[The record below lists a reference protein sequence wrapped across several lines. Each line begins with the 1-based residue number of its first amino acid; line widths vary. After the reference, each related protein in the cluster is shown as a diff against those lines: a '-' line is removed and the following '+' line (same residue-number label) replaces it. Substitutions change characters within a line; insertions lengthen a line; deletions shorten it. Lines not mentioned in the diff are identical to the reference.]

1 LTSEL
6 SHASIAGPH
15 GWNGFGKREQL
26 GVTRRC
32 GCEGHP
38 ERPLYVGVEFR
49 RIDVSPQF
57 IFTLKILD
65 GLTFPSLPANW
76 SAIPKFAREPGF
88 WVHVFLF
95 LTCEYAVSLFVNG
108 GKPWWLEKVL
118 VSLAWGAV
126 LACLPSAAALT
137 IRRIWATRLSI
148 YQPVAAVQP
157 ATANSLSWVG
167 QLCIGCAEAAPY
179 GWLLCNG
186 QAVKREEYSQ
196 LFGVIKSVYG
206 DGDGQTTFNVPNLQG
221 RVAVGQGSEGSGF
234 EKVGD
239 TGGEVA
245 RKLKQDEM
253 PAHTHGV
260 HDPGHHHHVRYCG
273 RNYTAQGGKDSAF
286 GANALGRDGEGSGV
300 GDTNPELSN
309 IKLHQAGSGIP
320 HNNMPPYVVMR
331 YFIKW

>member
-1 LTSEL
+1 MAGMALANVSTSVSRGAVDLKAILNGPFMQNEL
-6 SHASIAGPH
+6 
-15 GWNGFGKREQL
+15 
-26 GVTRRC
+26 
-32 GCEGHP
+32 
-38 ERPLYVGVEFR
+38 GVEFR

-95 LTCEYAVSLFVNG
+95 ITCEYAVSLFVNG

-126 LACLPSAAALT
+126 LACLPSAAAFT

-157 ATANSLSWVG
+157 TTATSLSWVG
-167 QLCIGCAEAAPY
+167 QLGIGCADAAPD

-186 QAVKREEYSQ
+186 QAVKREKYSQ

-221 RVAVGQGSEGSGF
+221 RVAVGQSSEGSGF
-234 EKVGD
+234 EKIGD
-239 TGGEVA
+239 IGGEVA
-245 RKLKQDEM
+245 HKLEVHEM

-260 HDPGHHHHVRYCG
+260 HDPGHRHHVRYCG
-273 RNYTAQGGKDSAF
+273 RN
-286 GANALGRDGEGSGV
+286 
-300 GDTNPELSN
+300 
-309 IKLHQAGSGIP
+309 
-320 HNNMPPYVVMR
+320 
-331 YFIKW
+331 

>member
-1 LTSEL
+1 MAGMALANVSTSVSRGAVDLKAILNGPFMQNEL
-6 SHASIAGPH
+6 
-15 GWNGFGKREQL
+15 
-26 GVTRRC
+26 
-32 GCEGHP
+32 
-38 ERPLYVGVEFR
+38 GVEFR

-95 LTCEYAVSLFVNG
+95 ITCEYAVSLFVNG

-126 LACLPSAAALT
+126 LACLPSAAAFT

-157 ATANSLSWVG
+157 TTATSLSWVG
-167 QLCIGCAEAAPY
+167 QLGIGCADAAPD

-186 QAVKREEYSQ
+186 QAVKREKYSQ

-221 RVAVGQGSEGSGF
+221 RVAVGQSSEGSGF
-234 EKVGD
+234 EKIGD
-239 TGGEVA
+239 IGGEVA
-245 RKLKQDEM
+245 HKLEVHEM

-260 HDPGHHHHVRYCG
+260 HDPGHRHHVRYCG

-286 GANALGRDGEGSGV
+286 GANTLGRDGEGSGV
-300 GDTNPELSN
+300 GDTDPELSH
-309 IKLHQAGSGIP
+309 ISLQQAGSNVP
-320 HNNMPPYVVMR
+320 HNNMPPFIVMC